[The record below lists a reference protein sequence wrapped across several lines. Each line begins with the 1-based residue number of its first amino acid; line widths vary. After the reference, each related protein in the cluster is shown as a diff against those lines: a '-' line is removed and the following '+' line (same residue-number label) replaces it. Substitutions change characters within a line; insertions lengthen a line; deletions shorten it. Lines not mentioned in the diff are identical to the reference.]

1 MEGGGVAGVVLGEKM
16 LVSTQV
22 GIRVICMWATS
33 APGGLSFSV
42 LGGGAA
48 QTMAV
53 FFFFWFFFWS
63 GGWGAR

>member
-1 MEGGGVAGVVLGEKM
+1 M
-16 LVSTQV
+16 LVSPQV

-33 APGGLSFSV
+33 APGGLPFSV

-53 FFFFWFFFWS
+53 FFFFGVGV
-63 GGWGAR
+63 GGGGHGKEKPVSM

>member
-1 MEGGGVAGVVLGEKM
+1 MLREKM
-16 LVSTQV
+16 LVSPQV

-33 APGGLSFSV
+33 APGGLPFSV

-53 FFFFWFFFWS
+53 FFGVFFFFGA
-63 GGWGAR
+63 GGGGHGKEKPVSM